1 MYRFLARLMAD
12 RQATSRIA
20 PLHETIRRALE
31 QEILSGDR
39 PPGARLPSETEL
51 AAQWGCAR
59 MTAGRALNALA
70 QAGMVERRRRAGT
83 VVARRRIQETVL
95 EIHDIAAE
103 IRTQGRVYGF
113 RRLEWREKS
122 ADAESAGRLAV
133 EEGAPLLAV
142 LGVHLADGV
151 PHALEDRLIN
161 LSVAPGAAVQSF
173 ETAPPGGWL
182 LDHVPWTEAEHEIY
196 AEAADTVSARHLA
209 VKRPSPCL
217 VMERRTWLAGV
228 CVTHARLVFPAGQR
242 RFTARLKHPP
252 RA

>member
-1 MYRFLARLMAD
+1 M
-12 RQATSRIA
+12 SRTP
-20 PLHETIRRALE
+20 PLHEVIRRALE
-31 QEILSGDR
+31 EEILSGAR
-39 PPGARLPSETEL
+39 QPGSRLPSETEL
-51 AAQWGCAR
+51 AAQWDCAR

-83 VVARRRIQETVL
+83 LVARRRIQETVL

-103 IRTQGRVYGF
+103 IRARGRVYGF
-113 RRLEWREKS
+113 RRLERRAQPS
-122 ADAESAGRLAV
+122 DPAEAERLAV
-133 EEGAPLLAV
+133 EDGAPVLAI

-161 LSVAPGAAVQSF
+161 LSVAPDAAAQAF

-196 AEAADTVSARHLA
+196 AAAADPATARHLA
-209 VKRPSPCL
+209 MPRAAPCL
-217 VMERRTWLAGV
+217 VMERRTWLAGA
-228 CVTHARLVFPAGQR
+228 CVTHARLAFPADQR
-242 RFTARLKHPP
+242 RFTARLRHPP